1 MKKFLLFLFV
11 LVISFSCNEKFENQ
25 LIEDEYEFT
34 SILIPD
40 EYKFNPSG
48 SRVSDLDV
56 ESIEADIIVTTI
68 QGQEIKGKARIVLPE
83 SDSESIVSLE
93 FSNNLFEEIDIEPD
107 FWISNS
113 NARVKSSCIAHCQE
127 AFTIDGEKQPGR
139 GRCKLNCWIATA
151 AAVAVAVAAI
161 VAL

>member
-25 LIEDEYEFT
+25 LIEDEFT

-127 AFTIDGEKQPGR
+127 VFTDDDGKKREGR